1 MLLPMPKAEGAMK
14 QFSQQFLVDFHEH
27 WLEHGKGVLDILADR
42 QPAAY
47 LAGAVAL
54 AKVMRIELG
63 KPGEFDRP
71 MTPEEI
77 IDKLEQRI
85 GPKGRIIFE
94 NFVREINRLQA
105 EQQERQQ
112 EEERQQQEQRR
123 QQQQRHTVS
132 PSGDAVER
140 ALAVAEKWR
149 VSGAGSR

>member
-1 MLLPMPKAEGAMK
+1 M
-14 QFSQQFLVDFHEH
+14 DFHEH

-71 MTPEEI
+71 KTPEEI

-85 GPKGRIIFE
+85 GPKGRILFE
-94 NFVREINRLQA
+94 NFVRQINQLQA
-105 EQQERQQ
+105 EQQLEQQ
-112 EEERQQQEQRR
+112 QQQQQEQ
-123 QQQQRHTVS
+123 
-132 PSGDAVER
+132 
-140 ALAVAEKWR
+140 
-149 VSGAGSR
+149 

>member
-1 MLLPMPKAEGAMK
+1 MSLAFLLDFEQHWRIHGTKVLDRLAEG
-14 QFSQQFLVDFHEH
+14 
-27 WLEHGKGVLDILADR
+27 

-47 LAGAVAL
+47 FAGAVAL

-71 MTPEEI
+71 PTPEEI

-105 EQQERQQ
+105 EQQLEEQER
-112 EEERQQQEQRR
+112 QQEQRR
-123 QQQQRHTVS
+123 
-132 PSGDAVER
+132 
-140 ALAVAEKWR
+140 
-149 VSGAGSR
+149 

>member
-1 MLLPMPKAEGAMK
+1 MPKAEGSIKTLSLA
-14 QFSQQFLVDFHEH
+14 FLLDFEQH
-27 WLEHGKGVLDILADR
+27 WRIHGTKVLDRLAEE

-47 LAGAVAL
+47 FAGAVAL

-71 MTPEEI
+71 PTPEEI

-105 EQQERQQ
+105 EQQLEEHER
-112 EEERQQQEQRR
+112 QQEQRR
-123 QQQQRHTVS
+123 RQQHRKDQ
-132 PSGDAVER
+132 
-140 ALAVAEKWR
+140 
-149 VSGAGSR
+149 